1 MMQRGKNKNY
11 FLREGEPLINID
23 SRSSKPIYEQI
34 IERIKE
40 NIIKGILKP
49 GDKLPSVRELASI
62 ITINPNTISKAYSEL
77 ERIKAI
83 EVIRG
88 KGTFVAEK
96 FEPVM
101 NEEKMRSIK
110 EHMKEVIIEA
120 HYIGV
125 NKDRLIDILN
135 EIYNQF

>member
-1 MMQRGKNKNY
+1 MK
-11 FLREGEPLINID
+11 EGEGLINID

-34 IERIKE
+34 IEKVKE

-62 ITINPNTISKAYSEL
+62 ITVNPNTISKAYIEL
-77 ERIKAI
+77 ERMKAI

-88 KGTFVAEK
+88 KGTFVVENFK
-96 FEPVM
+96 PIM
-101 NEEKMRSIK
+101 DEEKMREIR
-110 EHMKEVIIEA
+110 EHMKKIIIEA

-125 NKDRLIDILN
+125 DKEKLIDILN

>member
-1 MMQRGKNKNY
+1 M
-11 FLREGEPLINID
+11 INID

-34 IERIKE
+34 IEKIKE

-62 ITINPNTISKAYSEL
+62 IAINPNTISKAYNEL
-77 ERIKAI
+77 ERMKAI

-88 KGTFVAEK
+88 KGTFVVEN

-101 NEEKMRSIK
+101 DEEKMKEIK
-110 EHMKEVIIEA
+110 DHMKKIIIEA

-125 NKDRLIDILN
+125 DKDKLIDILS
-135 EIYNQF
+135 EIYSEF

>member
-1 MMQRGKNKNY
+1 
-11 FLREGEPLINID
+11 LINID

-34 IERIKE
+34 IEKVKE

-49 GDKLPSVRELASI
+49 GDKLPSVRELASL
-62 ITINPNTISKAYSEL
+62 ITINPNTISKAYIEL
-77 ERIKAI
+77 ERMKAI

-88 KGTFVAEK
+88 KGTFVVENFK
-96 FEPVM
+96 PIM
-101 NEEKMRSIK
+101 DEEKMREIK
-110 EHMKEVIIEA
+110 EHMKKIIIEA

-125 NKDRLIDILN
+125 DKDALIDILN

>member
-1 MMQRGKNKNY
+1 
-11 FLREGEPLINID
+11 LREGENLINID

-34 IERIKE
+34 IEKVKE

-62 ITINPNTISKAYSEL
+62 LTINPNTISKAYIEL
-77 ERIKAI
+77 ERMKAI

-88 KGTFVAEK
+88 KGTFVVENFK
-96 FEPVM
+96 PIM
-101 NEEKMRSIK
+101 DEEKMREIK
-110 EHMKEVIIEA
+110 EHMKKIIIEA

-125 NKDRLIDILN
+125 DKGTLIDILN
-135 EIYNQF
+135 EIYSEF

>member
-1 MMQRGKNKNY
+1 
-11 FLREGEPLINID
+11 LINID

-34 IERIKE
+34 IEKVKE

-62 ITINPNTISKAYSEL
+62 ITVNPNTISKAYSEL
-77 ERIKAI
+77 ERMRTI

-88 KGTFVAEK
+88 KGTFVAENFK
-96 FEPVM
+96 PIM
-101 NEEKMRSIK
+101 DEEKMVEIK
-110 EHMKEVIIEA
+110 EHMKKIIIEA

-125 NKDRLIDILN
+125 GKDKLIDIIN
-135 EIYNQF
+135 EIYKEF

>member
-1 MMQRGKNKNY
+1 M
-11 FLREGEPLINID
+11 INID

-49 GDKLPSVRELASI
+49 GDKLPSVRELAAA

-77 ERIKAI
+77 ERSKAI
-83 EVIRG
+83 EVVRG
-88 KGTFVAEK
+88 KGTFVAENFK
-96 FEPVM
+96 PVI
-101 NEEKMRSIK
+101 NEEKMKEIK
-110 EHMKEVIIEA
+110 EHMKEIIIEA

-125 NKDRLIDILN
+125 DKDKLIDTLN
-135 EIYNQF
+135 EVYSEF

>member
-1 MMQRGKNKNY
+1 M
-11 FLREGEPLINID
+11 IHID

-49 GDKLPSVRELASI
+49 GDKLPSVRELAAA

-77 ERIKAI
+77 ERTKAI

-88 KGTFVAEK
+88 KGTFVAENFK
-96 FEPVM
+96 PVI
-101 NEEKMRSIK
+101 NEEKMRGIK
-110 EHMKEVIIEA
+110 EHMKEIIIEA

-125 NKDRLIDILN
+125 DKDKLIDILN
-135 EIYNQF
+135 EVYSEF

>member
-1 MMQRGKNKNY
+1 M
-11 FLREGEPLINID
+11 IHID

-49 GDKLPSVRELASI
+49 GDKLPSVRELAAA
-62 ITINPNTISKAYSEL
+62 ITINPNTISKAYNEL
-77 ERIKAI
+77 ERTKAI

-88 KGTFVAEK
+88 KGTFVAENFK
-96 FEPVM
+96 PVI
-101 NEEKMRSIK
+101 NEEKMREIK
-110 EHMKEVIIEA
+110 EHMKEIIIEA

-125 NKDRLIDILN
+125 DKDKLINIMN
-135 EIYNQF
+135 EIYSEF

>member
-1 MMQRGKNKNY
+1 M
-11 FLREGEPLINID
+11 IHID

-49 GDKLPSVRELASI
+49 GDKLPSVRELAAA

-77 ERIKAI
+77 ERTKAI

-88 KGTFVAEK
+88 KGTFVAENFK
-96 FEPVM
+96 PVI
-101 NEEKMRSIK
+101 NEEKMKIIK
-110 EHMKEVIIEA
+110 EHMKEIIIEA

-125 NKDRLIDILN
+125 DKNKLIDILN
-135 EIYNQF
+135 EVYSEF

>member
-1 MMQRGKNKNY
+1 
-11 FLREGEPLINID
+11 LINID

-49 GDKLPSVRELASI
+49 GDKLPSVRELAAA

-77 ERIKAI
+77 ERTKAI

-88 KGTFVAEK
+88 KGTFVAENFK
-96 FEPVM
+96 PVI
-101 NEEKMRSIK
+101 NEEKMKIIK
-110 EHMKEVIIEA
+110 EHMKEIIIEA

-125 NKDRLIDILN
+125 DKNKLIDILN
-135 EIYNQF
+135 EVYSEF

>member
-1 MMQRGKNKNY
+1 MNS
-11 FLREGEPLINID
+11 LINID

-34 IERIKE
+34 IEKIKE

-62 ITINPNTISKAYSEL
+62 ITINPNTISKAYNEL
-77 ERIKAI
+77 ERMKAI

-88 KGTFVAEK
+88 KGTFVAENFK
-96 FEPVM
+96 PVM
-101 NEEKMRSIK
+101 DEEKLKEIK
-110 EHMKEVIIEA
+110 DHMKKIIIEA

-125 NKDRLIDILN
+125 DKDKLINIMN
-135 EIYNQF
+135 EIYSEF

>member
-1 MMQRGKNKNY
+1 MK
-11 FLREGEPLINID
+11 EGEPLINID

-34 IERIKE
+34 IEKIKE

-62 ITINPNTISKAYSEL
+62 ITINPNTISKAYNEL
-77 ERIKAI
+77 ERMKAI

-88 KGTFVAEK
+88 KGTFVVEN
-96 FEPVM
+96 FQPVM
-101 NEEKMRSIK
+101 DEAKMREIK
-110 EHMKEVIIEA
+110 EHMKKIIIEA

-125 NKDRLIDILN
+125 DKDNLINIMN
-135 EIYNQF
+135 EIYSEF